1 MAEAPD
7 KFRGSMPLELFHM
20 MAGDRIGQGIA
31 REVYL
36 WAPDH
41 DYVIKFELADC
52 DFQNVT
58 EWLLWESAP
67 NAARKWL
74 APCEHISPNGKILIQ
89 RRCTPWLGKPPKHP
103 KWMDDMH
110 MNNWGTYKGRPVAM
124 DYGRTR
130 AFGRAFR

>member
-1 MAEAPD
+1 
-7 KFRGSMPLELFHM
+7 MPLELFHM

-31 REVYL
+31 REVYVYK
-36 WAPDH
+36 PDPN
-41 DYVIKFELADC
+41 YVIKFELASD

-58 EWLLWESAP
+58 EWLIWNSAP
-67 NAARKWL
+67 AAAQRWL

-89 RRCTPWLGKPPKHP
+89 RRCERLWEPPPKHP

-110 MNNWGTYKGRPVAM
+110 LDNWGTLKGRPVAM